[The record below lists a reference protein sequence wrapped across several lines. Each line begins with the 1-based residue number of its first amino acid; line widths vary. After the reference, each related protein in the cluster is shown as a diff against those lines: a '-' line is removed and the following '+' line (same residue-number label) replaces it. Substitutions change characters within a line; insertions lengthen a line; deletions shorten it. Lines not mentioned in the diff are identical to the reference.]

1 MNCRTFLAPDRWAEQ
16 LISSDASLKELAVTE
31 RWSQFLH
38 LDPSQVED
46 FRVYKRICFKVCE
59 LREVWRFREPRTR
72 RLFCDSFVLCLRF
85 EDTALFCGLNNGAL
99 QLWDTD
105 WTAKRREQ
113 QIHAKGVK
121 CIDVAADIFVTGE
134 YTSCGM
140 NIYLWDNI
148 LIPVFWDTG

>member
-1 MNCRTFLAPDRWAEQ
+1 M
-16 LISSDASLKELAVTE
+16 TE
-31 RWSQFLH
+31 HWTQFLH

-46 FRVYKRICFKVCE
+46 FRVYKRICFKVSE
-59 LREVWRFREPRTR
+59 LREVWRFREPRVR

-85 EDTALFCGLNNGAL
+85 EDTSLFCGLNNGSL

-121 CIDVAADIFVTGE
+121 CLDLGSNIFVTGRHLVPPNFA
-134 YTSCGM
+134 SFS
-140 NIYLWDNI
+140 NKS
-148 LIPVFWDTG
+148 